1 MRYEIRGE
9 QMPVVIC
16 YLDANETM
24 ISESGAMSWMS
35 TNMEMQTSGGG
46 MGKVFGRMLSG
57 ENMFQNHYTAKNGPG
72 MIAFASSFAGE
83 IKAVEITPSTPVI
96 CQKRAFLAST
106 TGVDLSIHFQK
117 RFSSGFFGGEG
128 FVMQKLSGQGT
139 AFIEIDGSTVE
150 YNLAR
155 GEQMLIDTGYLAMM
169 DATVQMEIQQIK
181 GVKNV
186 LFGGE
191 GLFNTLVTGPGRVLI
206 QTMPISH
213 FAGEIARMIP
223 GKS

>member
-83 IKAVEITPSTPVI
+83 LTAVEITPSTPVI
-96 CQKRAFLAST
+96 WPAK
-106 TGVDLSIHFQK
+106 
-117 RFSSGFFGGEG
+117 
-128 FVMQKLSGQGT
+128 
-139 AFIEIDGSTVE
+139 
-150 YNLAR
+150 
-155 GEQMLIDTGYLAMM
+155 
-169 DATVQMEIQQIK
+169 
-181 GVKNV
+181 
-186 LFGGE
+186 
-191 GLFNTLVTGPGRVLI
+191 
-206 QTMPISH
+206 
-213 FAGEIARMIP
+213 
-223 GKS
+223 